1 MRFKPSSLYVRM
13 SRLPNRLANGIATGG
28 MVGTFF
34 PLPLLFPCR
43 DISSMSITT
52 SAILD
57 EEGYELADRSAAWA
71 EATAAAGEMIRDL
84 DGRLQ
89 PGKDWRLEVT
99 DENKKPVYVIN
110 ISGQAK

>member
-34 PLPLLFPCR
+34 SP
-43 DISSMSITT
+43 SSSIPMPRYFFNVYHNG
-52 SAILD
+52 AILD

-99 DENKKPVYVIN
+99 DENKSRYT
-110 ISGQAK
+110 